1 MKKLDIM
8 IIAPSA
14 RNLYQKLANDFS
26 AKEPNIWAGLLAN
39 ATRKA
44 GFTVVIYDM
53 EIERPNREDF
63 TEIIKEYNPG
73 LILFVVTGQNPTAST
88 AAMAGAVESAEWVKE
103 KDPNKVPAS
112 TDKSTSTTDVDVDPS
127 QKDDIVIS
135 KETSP
140 AGSEKIMPLDV
151 KAVSKKTEDISKHA
165 SYEMV
170 GDEEGSQEAYNA
182 GYSDGLDASGELQ
195 EPKSKESLV
204 PIVVA
209 GGSRFHSSTDSLYA
223 GG

>member
-63 TEIIKEYNPG
+63 TEIIKEYNPR
-73 LILFVVTGQNPTAST
+73 LILFVVTGQNPNAST
-88 AAMAGAVESAEWVKE
+88 AAMAGAVESAEWV
-103 KDPNKVPAS
+103 
-112 TDKSTSTTDVDVDPS
+112 
-127 QKDDIVIS
+127 
-135 KETSP
+135 
-140 AGSEKIMPLDV
+140 
-151 KAVSKKTEDISKHA
+151 
-165 SYEMV
+165 
-170 GDEEGSQEAYNA
+170 
-182 GYSDGLDASGELQ
+182 
-195 EPKSKESLV
+195 
-204 PIVVA
+204 
-209 GGSRFHSSTDSLYA
+209 
-223 GG
+223 